1 MYHQTRF
8 YTLKCTKGNQGM
20 NYENALDLQWEVCGT
35 WSNES
40 LV

>member
-1 MYHQTRF
+1 M
-8 YTLKCTKGNQGM
+8 GGNNQGM
-20 NYENALDLQWEVCGT
+20 NYENALDLQWEVCGN